1 MYLFKLKKKQMK
13 DVSKKMFISKEITS
27 KAQEEIDRL
36 KNPKNSSNSS
46 KLTSTDITKEFTQLF
61 LKKS

>member
-1 MYLFKLKKKQMK
+1 MK